1 MRLWKWTVLLSAPAL
16 LFACREQSKTKRV
29 LEPFTIVPGTPQVDT
44 GKPQVLV
51 DPTRDNSNFAIN
63 TPHQC
68 DLYTQT
74 ASRKVDILWVVDSS
88 GSMAPKQARLSA
100 NFQGFINQLVDTD
113 AGAGAPPK
121 VPPDFH

>member
-1 MRLWKWTVLLSAPAL
+1 MRFWKWTFALVLL
-16 LFACREQSKTKRV
+16 ACAACKEQSKTKKV
-29 LEPFTIVPGTPQVDT
+29 LEPYTIVPGSPQVDT
-44 GKPQVLV
+44 ATPKVLI
-51 DPTRDNSNFAIN
+51 DPTRETNNFAIN

-68 DLYTQT
+68 DFYAQT

-113 AGAGAPPK
+113 AGQGAPPK
-121 VPPDFH
+121 IPPD

>member
-1 MRLWKWTVLLSAPAL
+1 MRLGKWMILLVAL
-16 LFACREQSKTKRV
+16 AACREQTKTTKV
-29 LEPFTIVPGTPQVDT
+29 LEAYEIVPGSPQVDT
-44 GKPQVLV
+44 ATPKVLI
-51 DPTRDNSNFAIN
+51 DPTRDTNDFAIN

-121 VPPDFH
+121 VPPDFHIAV